1 MALVNY
7 TLPFGNIQAPAWA
20 TASPLQNQHAS
31 AVNNLLYGPAGHQGD
46 DQDYYKNA
54 PYAPPQRQAKQSPQQ
69 QQQQQHSIQYRQTPR
84 NNYLPPPSYVPP
96 GANYPQAPQPPQT
109 QQPPGRTY
117 GEGTYSDGTGS
128 PPSAG
133 TPQQSP
139 QQPPSQQ
146 PAYYEYSSGSYATQ
160 PGRPFAEQHANPQ
173 TGTNYR
179 SNTPQPAAPAA
190 PAAAAAAAGSTAPR
204 TAPNGGSYVQR
215 PAVFASVGP
224 GGTRTSIHPVLDYD
238 EEEDDDYYDE
248 AVEVT
253 PIVGISGLD

>member
-20 TASPLQNQHAS
+20 TASPLQNHHAS

-69 QQQQQHSIQYRQTPR
+69 QQQHQQHSIQYRQTPR

-96 GANYPQAPQPPQT
+96 SPANYPQAPTPPPQT

-117 GEGTYSDGTGS
+117 GEGSYSDTGAPGS
-128 PPSAG
+128 PPNAG
-133 TPQQSP
+133 VP
-139 QQPPSQQ
+139 QQPTAQQ

-160 PGRPFAEQHANPQ
+160 PGRPFTEQHANPQ

-179 SNTPQPAAPAA
+179 SNTPQPVA
-190 PAAAAAAAGSTAPR
+190 PAAAAAAVPR
-204 TAPNGGSYVQR
+204 TANGNQGGAGSYVQR

-224 GGTRTSIHPVLDYD
+224 AGTRTSIHPVLDYD

-253 PIVGISGLD
+253 PIVGIS